1 MIDNYLDIQS
11 IDPMYWGRSGWI
23 FLNSIALTYKPEYKE
38 KYKLFIEQLPYLL
51 PCKTCGSNLFKNIP
65 ELDVALESKENFL
78 NWLLK
83 IRNEIYEDNQR
94 HKYKKTLKN
103 NLDEIFYKRCDNSMY
118 IYLIILVLIFI
129 FLIMIYKFIKNES
142 ENK

>member
-23 FLNSIALTYKPEYKE
+23 FLNSIALTYKPEYKD
-38 KYKLFIEQLPYLL
+38 KYKLFIQQLPYLL

-65 ELDVALESKENFL
+65 ELDIALESKENFL
-78 NWLLK
+78 NWLLR

-94 HKYKKTLKN
+94 YNDKRTLKN
-103 NLDEIFYKRCDNSMY
+103 NLDEIFLKRCDNTMY
-118 IYLIILVLIFI
+118 IYLIILVLVFI
-129 FLIMIYKFIKNES
+129 FLIMIYKFIKKNHD
-142 ENK
+142 

>member
-11 IDPMYWGRSGWI
+11 IDPSYWGRSGWI

-51 PCKTCGSNLFKNIP
+51 PCKTCGSNLTKNIP
-65 ELDVALESKENFL
+65 ELDTALDSKENFL

-94 HKYKKTLKN
+94 YKDKKTLKN
-103 NLDEIFYKRCDNSMY
+103 NLDEIFFKRCDNSMY
-118 IYLIILVLIFI
+118 LYLIILVLVFI
-129 FLIMIYKFIKNES
+129 FLIFVYKYIKNES
-142 ENK
+142 KE